1 MVETHP
7 KVSLVPEKVSVVQ
20 KKKNAAI
27 VPKFLKGSKVEMFLN
42 EKKCFFKSSYNR
54 KALKLPGF
62 LKRFL
67 RWKKRPRFSS

>member
-42 EKKCFFKSSYNR
+42 EKNVV
-54 KALKLPGF
+54 F
-62 LKRFL
+62 LKVPTIERH
-67 RWKKRPRFSS
+67 